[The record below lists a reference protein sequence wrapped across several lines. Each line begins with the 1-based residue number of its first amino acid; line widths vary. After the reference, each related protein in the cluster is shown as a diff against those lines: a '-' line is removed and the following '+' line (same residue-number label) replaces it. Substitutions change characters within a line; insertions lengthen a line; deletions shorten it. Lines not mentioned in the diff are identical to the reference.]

1 MLMPLR
7 VVIVLVALVQAAA
20 IGLFALGAQTSD
32 PLGRSIAMGVALLLA
47 APFAALTVPALI
59 MAMMGRW
66 LWAALA
72 LALSSLL
79 AMAVLWSLA

>member
-1 MLMPLR
+1 MSPALR
-7 VVIVLVALVQAAA
+7 ISVIVIAAVEAAA